1 MSGGAAAKG
10 GSSGRAKVLAAL
22 VVVALAVA
30 AAAYAEAYLGLSVV
44 VVDGRSMLPTLQ
56 TGDLV
61 LVIRHYSSIKVG
73 DVIVYRYTGFFYGY
87 YLKDALIIHRVVY
100 IYRNNGVT
108 CYVTKGDNNPVYDP
122 GYPNVCGSIEF
133 NGTVV
138 SGVPASDVVGVVLG
152 GSEPLVIPYLGGLA
166 LALRPVKGPT

>member
-1 MSGGAAAKG
+1 MSGGAPAKG
-10 GSSGRAKVLAAL
+10 RFPRKLKALAAL
-22 VVVALAVA
+22 VVVLA
-30 AAAYAEAYLGLSVV
+30 AAIVYSEVYLGLAVV
-44 VVDGRSMLPTLQ
+44 VVDGKSMLPTLQ

-61 LVIRHYSSIKVG
+61 LVIKHYSSIRVG

-87 YLKDALIIHRVVY
+87 YLENAMIIHRVVY

-122 GYPNVCGSIEF
+122 GSSSVCGSIEF

-138 SGVPASDVVGVVLG
+138 SGVPASDVVGVVVG
-152 GSEPLVIPYLGGLA
+152 GSEPVVIPYLGGLS
-166 LALRPVKGPT
+166 LALRPIKGPT

>member
-1 MSGGAAAKG
+1 MSGGATTK
-10 GSSGRAKVLAAL
+10 SRFPRKLK
-22 VVVALAVA
+22 ALAVLVVMLA
-30 AAAYAEAYLGLSVV
+30 AAVVYSEVYLGLAIV
-44 VVDGRSMLPTLQ
+44 VVDGKSMLPTLQ

-61 LVIRHYSSIKVG
+61 LVVRHYSSIRVG

-87 YLKDALIIHRVVY
+87 YLENALIIHRVVY
-100 IYRNNGVT
+100 IYRNNGAT

-138 SGVPASDVVGVVLG
+138 SGVPASDVVGVVVG
-152 GSEPLVIPYLGGLA
+152 GSEPVVIPYLGGLS
-166 LALRPVKGPT
+166 LALRPIKGPT